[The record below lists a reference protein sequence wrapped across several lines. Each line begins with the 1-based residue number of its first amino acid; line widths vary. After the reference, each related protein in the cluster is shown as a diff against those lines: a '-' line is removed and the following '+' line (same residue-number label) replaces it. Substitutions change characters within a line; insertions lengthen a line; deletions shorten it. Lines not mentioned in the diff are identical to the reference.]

1 MSEFPN
7 KTVAIT
13 PNTVQKIQYI
23 HFAFYLIALT
33 HPIIFA
39 QSAGSGFS
47 VRSVTGGDIS
57 NQKVIG
63 SYPGFDI
70 DGDGNGE
77 FVVHL
82 EEGGE
87 TDADDVIIFES
98 SDDNTYSKVWGVNY
112 DDDSGDDGGV
122 NAVVIADSDGD
133 GRLEVI
139 VAQQDPDK
147 ILIYEYSGSGG
158 ITDGSNPSETAVA
171 TLTLA
176 NTCTGIV
183 VTDLDDDGN
192 NEIIVGTIDNTKGL
206 YAFETDGND
215 SYATA
220 VTYDVGEG
228 DSDDGSS
235 NICGASDF
243 DGDGDLEI
251 AVAGDNGRLYVFE
264 FDGSAFSEEYES
276 GDLDDEGNPIG
287 QGQRIAYGN
296 LDNSGRD
303 EIIITNQRDDELY
316 IFEGTSEDTYTKDA
330 SDEVQDNGS
339 TNIGALT
346 VGDYDGDGNYEI
358 YYAENDDIRYR
369 EFSGSAGSFTSSD
382 FSSENNLVINMGS
395 TVKSVNV
402 WTGSGSLYI
411 DGDLY
416 QDFICTK
423 TDGNDEDEI
432 IIVESSTISIPAK
445 ISGSSNHF
453 RMMSSPVAG
462 QIYGDLLSE
471 LWTQGMTNGDTE
483 SGTANVWTYDGSSW
497 NALSNLNTASQT
509 AGAG

>member
-1 MSEFPN
+1 M
-7 KTVAIT
+7 
-13 PNTVQKIQYI
+13 NTKVKNS
-23 HFAFYLIALT
+23 YLVDSLIFVFLLL
-33 HPIIFA
+33 IIVSNLNA
-39 QSAGSGFS
+39 QTAGSGFS
-47 VRSVTGGDIS
+47 VRSVTGANIS
-57 NQKVIG
+57 SQKVIG
-63 SYPGFDI
+63 SYSGFDI

-82 EEGGE
+82 EEGNV
-87 TDADDVIIFES
+87 TADDVIIFES

-112 DDDSGDDGGV
+112 DDDDKDNGGV

-139 VAQQDPDK
+139 VAQQDPDN
-147 ILIYEYSGSGG
+147 ILIYEYSGSGA

-171 TLTLA
+171 TLSLA

-183 VTDLDDDGN
+183 ITDLDDDGN
-192 NEIIVGTIDNTKGL
+192 NEIIAGTIGNNEGL
-206 YAFETDGND
+206 YAFETNGDN

-228 DSDDGSS
+228 NSEDGSS

-251 AVAGDNGRLYVFE
+251 AVAGNNGRLYVFE
-264 FDGSAFSEEYES
+264 FNGSAFIEEYDS
-276 GDLDDEGNPIG
+276 GDLDDEGAPIPLD
-287 QGQRIAYGN
+287 QRIAFGN

-303 EIIITNQRDDELY
+303 EIIITNQSDDEIY
-316 IFEGTSEDTYTKDA
+316 VFEGTSADTYSKDA

-339 TNIGALT
+339 DNINAIT

-358 YYAENDDIRYR
+358 YYAEDDDIRYR

-382 FSSENNLVINMGS
+382 FSSEDNLVINMGT

-416 QDFICTK
+416 RDFICTK
-423 TDGNDEDEI
+423 TDGTNNEI

-462 QIYGDLLSE
+462 QIYSDL
-471 LWTQGMTNGDTE
+471 
-483 SGTANVWTYDGSSW
+483 
-497 NALSNLNTASQT
+497 
-509 AGAG
+509 